1 MVMTKVFC
9 LAAFPI
15 NKTLSGDHFNLQ
27 ANPNV
32 VTNSLIW
39 EQFAVKLTDRPFN
52 TPSDCVWQL
61 IMSSKSA

>member
-1 MVMTKVFC
+1 MTKVFC
-9 LAAFPI
+9 LPAFPI
-15 NKTLSGDHFNLQ
+15 NKTLRGDHFNRQ

-32 VTNSLIW
+32 VTNSLKW

-52 TPSDCVWQL
+52 TPSDCAWQL